1 MMDPSSVE
9 DFYNALTNPQ
19 ANGGAGLP
27 TQDPQATLASALNAP
42 PPTVQMPQRD
52 QPDMSM
58 LPSLSLLRLAAS
70 LSQRRY
76 NGQSRLG
83 QLTAGLAD
91 AGDFAMNQKKQLVDQ
106 SNEKYRQDVL
116 AAGTQANIA
125 ATNAQAEATR
135 TKTAVEK
142 ASAPL
147 NMTGLSIA
155 IDTARDEG
163 QLKKLQVKL
172 STIASNYAAQ
182 KAQAELDLQAAQ
194 TDKARADA
202 QAALSN
208 ATANLQTAQAHLQT
222 AQAHMGRLTLERD
235 MFEEGKRQGSFKTTA
250 NLPGEPSTFQYTD
263 TRGNVMV
270 GTMPIDQPQAIKK
283 AKDDWK
289 QVKDLP
295 DYKNMTQDQYIQ
307 QRVQSLTNPPTWN
320 AAINDMQSR
329 KNAANG
335 VAPTGV
341 NMPPP
346 AGVPGAVPP
355 PTAPAALPSTPAAVA
370 GSAQLAAIEYS
381 KSQPG
386 KVTVFNG
393 NGSGTPVYYMN
404 GQEMSPE
411 QVSSIQGRMTPSAP
425 GAPAANPGT
434 PAPVK
439 PTVAPAAAV
448 STGPEAA
455 PSYSGQYARERQALH
470 QQIND
475 LLFQIKQ
482 NPNMPDQD
490 RLSIA
495 NKVGALQSRLNTL
508 SGLK

>member
-355 PTAPAALPSTPAAVA
+355 PDGPC
-370 GSAQLAAIEYS
+370 GSSLDSRCGCSRKRATRSDRVLEIATWQSHRL
-381 KSQPG
+381 Q
-386 KVTVFNG
+386 
-393 NGSGTPVYYMN
+393 
-404 GQEMSPE
+404 
-411 QVSSIQGRMTPSAP
+411 
-425 GAPAANPGT
+425 
-434 PAPVK
+434 
-439 PTVAPAAAV
+439 
-448 STGPEAA
+448 
-455 PSYSGQYARERQALH
+455 RERQRDAGVLH
-470 QQIND
+470 ERPGND
-475 LLFQIKQ
+475 SGASQFYSRPYDSECAWGSGRESWDSRSCQTYRCSGSGSTHRPGSCTELLWSVRTRA
-482 NPNMPDQD
+482 PSSAPADQ
-490 RLSIA
+490 
-495 NKVGALQSRLNTL
+495 
-508 SGLK
+508 